1 MSTGKL
7 RISVFNETMARPLP
21 NTTVTISASNNDNK
35 VIQEII
41 TNNSGQSDII
51 ELETP
56 PLEYS
61 LEPGSPMPYSEYTL
75 TSQQQGFDPIT
86 IKNIQVLPDVI
97 AEQNVFMKKPEDVPA
112 ENLTFNIPPH
122 TLYKEYPPKIPES
135 AVKELPL
142 PTGFVVL
149 PDVVIP
155 EFIVVHDGDP
165 NDNNAPNYW
174 IPYKDYIKNVL
185 SCEIYATWPQ
195 DALRANTLVVI
206 SFTLNRVYTE
216 WYRSRGK
223 NFTITSS
230 TAYDQKFV
238 YQRNIFQEIS
248 NIVDEIFSTYITK
261 PNIKQPLFTQYCDG
275 KNVTCPGWLE
285 QWASKSLAE
294 NGTGYMDILRTYY
307 GSEIYLET
315 ATQVTGVPVSFPGEV
330 LQTGS
335 TGEAVSTIQRQLNSI
350 SNNYP
355 AINKI
360 AVDGIYGQSTV
371 NAVKKFQEIFGLSQT
386 GSVDYSTWY
395 QISKVYIAA
404 ERLAQ

>member
-1 MSTGKL
+1 MSIGKL
-7 RISVFNETMARPLP
+7 RVSTFNETVGMPLP
-21 NTTVTISASNNDNK
+21 GTAITISPSDQED
-35 VIQEII
+35 IIIGEII
-41 TNNSGQSDII
+41 TNNSGQSDIVD
-51 ELETP
+51 LEAP

-61 LEPGSPMPYSEYTL
+61 LEPGSPRPYGEYNL
-75 TSQQQGFDPIT
+75 TSRQPGFDPIL
-86 IKNIQVLPDVI
+86 IKNVQILPDVI
-97 AEQNVFMKKPEDVPA
+97 AEQNVYMKKSQTSPE
-112 ENLTFNIPPH
+112 EELIFTIPPH

-135 AVKELPL
+135 PVKELPP

-149 PDVVIP
+149 PNVVVP

-165 NDNNAPNYW
+165 NDDSAANYW
-174 IPYKDYIKNVL
+174 IPYKDYIKNVA
-185 SCEIYATWPQ
+185 SCEVYATWPAE
-195 DALRANTLVVI
+195 ALRANILVII

-238 YQRNIFQEIS
+238 YQRNIFQEVS
-248 NIVDEIFSTYITK
+248 DIVDGIFSTYITK
-261 PNIKQPLFTQYCDG
+261 PDIRQPLFTQYCDG

-285 QWASKSLAE
+285 QWGSQSLAE
-294 NGTGYMDILRTYY
+294 NGMGYMDILRTYY
-307 GSEIYLET
+307 GPEIYLES

-330 LQTGS
+330 LQSGS
-335 TGEAVSTIQRQLNSI
+335 TGEPVRVIQRQLNSI

-371 NAVKKFQEIFGLSQT
+371 DAVKKFQEIFGLPQT
-386 GSVDYSTWY
+386 GSVDYATWY
-395 QISKVYIAA
+395 EISKIYIAV
-404 ERLAQ
+404 ERLS